1 MTEERGPAADI
12 EWTRANLRE
21 VLPDLPSPQVMDFLI
36 DTLNRAE
43 RHYAGAL
50 WAPESELGPIVRIF
64 YGRPYFNVSQLRY
77 LAALAGTPPARIFR
91 ALGHSGTTSSEDERR
106 APRPWKGMLRAL
118 PNLMRIMWYQVRLR
132 HFVNVNLAKMRR
144 RQARFAALPV
154 ASLADAELSAIAR
167 EWVVTS
173 PPELIPIFVLTG
185 VMGFEDALRRILD
198 GVGVKYDAFVH
209 PWLAAGEK
217 SVSAQQGFDLLRL
230 ARGARAE
237 PATAEYFRGGGALP
251 GYRDRLAGTR
261 FLASFDR
268 FLDEYGHRG
277 PYESDWAL
285 PRFRDDPSP
294 ILAAIQ
300 AHVRA
305 PDEPDPDAIVAA
317 QERRARDA
325 WEKFDARLTTWQ
337 RLTVRRRVRWLV
349 QRIKQMYVW
358 RELYRSELTR
368 VLAAGRRIYLELAS
382 RFAARGWIDAADDF
396 YLLTLG
402 EVAAAIGRRSGEGP
416 RDIVAARRRDMTE
429 WAALDMPLMLRES
442 ELGAIRGRAPAP
454 PIRAQTELRG
464 LCVSNGV
471 AEGPVVVLRTPDE
484 FGRMQRGAII
494 VAPATDPAWTP
505 LFTLASGL
513 IVEIGGTLSHASTV
527 AREYGLP
534 ALANVTDATRLLRDG
549 DRVRLDATAGTV
561 TILASTSTAAAAE

>member
-1 MTEERGPAADI
+1 
-12 EWTRANLRE
+12 
-21 VLPDLPSPQVMDFLI
+21 
-36 DTLNRAE
+36 
-43 RHYAGAL
+43 
-50 WAPESELGPIVRIF
+50 
-64 YGRPYFNVSQLRY
+64 
-77 LAALAGTPPARIFR
+77 
-91 ALGHSGTTSSEDERR
+91 
-106 APRPWKGMLRAL
+106 
-118 PNLMRIMWYQVRLR
+118 
-132 HFVNVNLAKMRR
+132 
-144 RQARFAALPV
+144 
-154 ASLADAELSAIAR
+154 
-167 EWVVTS
+167 
-173 PPELIPIFVLTG
+173 
-185 VMGFEDALRRILD
+185 
-198 GVGVKYDAFVH
+198 
-209 PWLAAGEK
+209 
-217 SVSAQQGFDLLRL
+217 
-230 ARGARAE
+230 
-237 PATAEYFRGGGALP
+237 
-251 GYRDRLAGTR
+251 
-261 FLASFDR
+261 
-268 FLDEYGHRG
+268 
-277 PYESDWAL
+277 

-358 RELYRSELTR
+358 RELYRSVLMR